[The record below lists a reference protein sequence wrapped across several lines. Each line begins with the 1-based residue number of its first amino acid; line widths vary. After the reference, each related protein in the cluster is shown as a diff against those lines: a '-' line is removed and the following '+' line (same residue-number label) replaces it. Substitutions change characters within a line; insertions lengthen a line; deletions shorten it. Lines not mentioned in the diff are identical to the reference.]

1 MKGLIKHSLVLAAI
15 LLTGCV
21 SYSQH
26 ELPAVQTWPP
36 TANMPAQKP
45 TAYVH
50 TSAQNHVNGGPG
62 NAAVGAPVVLWG
74 KARSEERR
82 VGKECPV

>member
-1 MKGLIKHSLVLAAI
+1 MKGLIKHSLVLAAV

-36 TANMPAQKP
+36 TASTPAQKP
-45 TAYVH
+45 TAYVR
-50 TSAQNHVNGGPG
+50 TTALSQVNGGPG
-62 NAAVGAPVVLWG
+62 NTTAGAPAALWEKPWPMG
-74 KARSEERR
+74 SASPTALH
-82 VGKECPV
+82 G